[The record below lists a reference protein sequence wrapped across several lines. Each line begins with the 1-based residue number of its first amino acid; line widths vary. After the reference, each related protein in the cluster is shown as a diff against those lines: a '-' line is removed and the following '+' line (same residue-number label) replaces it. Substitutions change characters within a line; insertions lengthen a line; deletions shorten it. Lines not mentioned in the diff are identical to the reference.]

1 MIYLQTEYI
10 QRLVLEWSHTGS
22 MNYTRESHTASI
34 LTNEKVLVTGGYNRG
49 HILNSVELYDP
60 STETWITTGSMNYA
74 RHYHTTIGDA
84 ISLIFSQCRMDE
96 VQSKEK
102 L

>member
-1 MIYLQTEYI
+1 
-10 QRLVLEWSHTGS
+10 

-34 LTNEKVLVTGGYNRG
+34 LTDGKMLVTGGRNTNG
-49 HILNSVELYDP
+49 DTPLNNAELYDP
-60 STETWITTGSMNYA
+60 SIGTWTITGSIYYA

-102 L
+102 F